1 MTILG
6 VETYSDPSNTGL
18 FSVGQTPTSDLSA
31 GWNYSKLVSSAMLV
45 GVVYTL
51 QAVNT
56 ATERTGAKPYVRPT
70 ATLTTTSAAIR
81 ALVSTTNLQVWRHAT
96 SALSPSAVCAC
107 TTVQKSVFWTDM
119 CLACTLLST
128 FWWTAVVQYMT
139 VNLRSAF
146 IMPPPPYGGGIK
158 RCFV

>member
-1 MTILG
+1 
-6 VETYSDPSNTGL
+6 
-18 FSVGQTPTSDLSA
+18 
-31 GWNYSKLVSSAMLV
+31 MLV

-56 ATERTGAKPYVRPT
+56 ATERSGAKPYVRPT

-96 SALSPSAVCAC
+96 SALSPSVVCAR
-107 TTVQKSVFWTDM
+107 TVQKSVFWTDM

-146 IMPPPPYGGGIK
+146 IMPPPPYDGGIK

>member
-6 VETYSDPSNTGL
+6 VETYSDSSNTGL

-96 SALSPSAVCAC
+96 SALSPSVVCAR
-107 TTVQKSVFWTDM
+107 TVQKSVFWTDM

-146 IMPPPPYGGGIK
+146 IMPPPPYDGGIK